1 MKATRLARV
10 QLDDQLLVDDRLH
23 FFARRDM
30 RDFSFERVAIDGQ
43 PIWHRHDL
51 GKIEIA
57 QCELPRFWFI
67 FDRDLVAGFNVEGS
81 DIDVATIDLDMAVGN
96 QLASGV
102 ARVRQTQTVNHIV
115 EPRFEQLEQG
125 FAGHTS
131 LAQRVLENSAK
142 LPLKKTILVTKLLL
156 FAQRDRVI
164 RLLPARAFRSV
175 HPRRIILPL
184 ERLRWSK
191 NLDAV
196 TAADLCFRSGIS
208 AHERSRE
215 VLVVEKLG
223 SDAALFRCPAAI

>member
-1 MKATRLARV
+1 
-10 QLDDQLLVDDRLH
+10 
-23 FFARRDM
+23 M
-30 RDFSFERVAIDGQ
+30 RDFSFERVTIDGQ
-43 PIWHRHDL
+43 PIGYRHDL
-51 GKIEIA
+51 CQLEIP
-57 QCELPRFWFI
+57 QGELTRFWFI
-67 FDRDLVAGFNVEGS
+67 FDRDLVAGFHVEGS
-81 DIDVATIDLDMAVGN
+81 DIDVATVDLDMAVGN

-164 RLLPARAFRSV
+164 GLFAARAFWSV
-175 HPRRIILPL
+175 HSGRIIFSLQ
-184 ERLRWSK
+184 RLRWSK
-191 NLDAV
+191 NLHAI
-196 TAADLCFRSGIS
+196 TTADLCFRSGIS

-215 VLVVEKLG
+215 V
-223 SDAALFRCPAAI
+223 